1 MKTKLFG
8 LLALLLMLCTVAM
21 SAKKVHTLGDSTMA
35 PYDESATVTRGWG
48 MYFGNRPGTDGLD
61 KSLTETVTY
70 NGEQIGQNNKQ
81 GCHAKTSV
89 GDTFNCIARQQNRLL
104 KVTRRGGP

>member
-1 MKTKLFG
+1 
-8 LLALLLMLCTVAM
+8 M

-48 MYFGNRPGTDGLD
+48 MYFGNRPATDGLD

-70 NGEQIGQNNKQ
+70 NGEQIG
-81 GCHAKTSV
+81 
-89 GDTFNCIARQQNRLL
+89 
-104 KVTRRGGP
+104 